1 VCSKHFQ
8 ELLSVHKIDL
18 TNRITLVESVCK
30 MHNVV
35 NERLGKPQFS
45 CKESFDL
52 WGGDCG
58 CEAKEEHKKRE
69 KKSEGEI
76 IGDMGKN
83 NLKKVENKVE
93 TNREKAKA
101 EVKPTQN

>member
-1 VCSKHFQ
+1 VCAKHFQ

-35 NERLGKPQFS
+35 NEKLGKPQFS

-69 KKSEGEI
+69 KKTEGEI
-76 IGDMGKN
+76 IGDIGKN
-83 NLKKVENKVE
+83 NLKKVEINKE
-93 TNREKAKA
+93 EAKA
-101 EVKPTQN
+101 EVKPSQN